1 MPSRRT
7 STSARV
13 RRRPKNRKAQIARAA
28 AEAFSRQGY
37 HAVGMDDIAARVG
50 ITATALY
57 RHYSGKYELFR
68 DATLALGHQL
78 ADATAFADRA
88 TDAAPEDELR
98 QVFAALVATAMAN
111 RESGGL
117 YRWEWRYL
125 RGDDSATLMRD
136 MRLVHRRI
144 QRPLVAM
151 RPELTATDRWT
162 LSTSALSVI
171 GSIVD
176 HRVKLPAEEIRA
188 LLLELA
194 TTVSWTPRATD
205 DPVPEPPQA
214 LSITEPLTGR
224 AGRYEALLH
233 HSLML
238 FNKQGY
244 RETTMEEIAA
254 GVGIPTSGIY
264 RYFSGKRDVLTAVLR
279 RAADRVAADL
289 SATLA
294 GNREEPAEALRG
306 LVAAYVA
313 SAFANPE
320 LGYVYYTE
328 HVHLPAADQAVLIDV
343 QRATINTWVE
353 LLCAARAG
361 VPAAHARFAI
371 HAALA
376 LVIDVGRLVGYDD
389 AADVQAGVRR
399 LMTQTLGIQAEVHW

>member
-1 MPSRRT
+1 MPSRV
-7 STSARV
+7 TSASGGV

-68 DATLALGHQL
+68 DATLALGQQL

-88 TDAAPEDELR
+88 TDAAPEEELR
-98 QVFAALVATAMAN
+98 QVFTALVATAMAN

-125 RGDDSATLMRD
+125 RGDDSAALMRD
-136 MRLVHRRI
+136 IRLVHRRI
-144 QRPLVAM
+144 QRPLVVL
-151 RPELTATDRWT
+151 RPELTAKERWI
-162 LSTSALSVI
+162 LSTAALSVI

-176 HRVKLPAEEIRA
+176 HRVKLPAAEIRT
-188 LLLELA
+188 LLLDLA
-194 TTVSWTPRATD
+194 TTVSWTSQAAD
-205 DPVPEPPQA
+205 APVPIPPQA
-214 LSITEPLTGR
+214 LAITEQLTDR

-254 GVGIPTSGIY
+254 AVGIPTSGIY
-264 RYFSGKRDVLTAVLR
+264 RYFSGKRDVLTAVFR

-294 GNREEPAEALRG
+294 GGHAEPAEALRG

-328 HVHLPAADQAVLIDV
+328 HVHLPPADRAVLVDV

-353 LLCAARAG
+353 LLCAARAD
-361 VPAAHARFAI
+361 VSAARARFTI
-371 HAALA
+371 HAAMA

-389 AADVQAGVRR
+389 SADVQAGVCR
-399 LMTQTLGIQAEVHW
+399 LMTQTLQI